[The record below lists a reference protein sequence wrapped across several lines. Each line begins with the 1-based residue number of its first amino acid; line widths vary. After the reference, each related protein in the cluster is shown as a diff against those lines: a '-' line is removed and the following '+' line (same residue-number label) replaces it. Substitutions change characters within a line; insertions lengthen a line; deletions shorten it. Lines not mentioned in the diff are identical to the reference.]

1 MFVPR
6 VDNRFRGQIR
16 AVTHLDVS
24 VQDIQVT
31 IEAVGDIASGGSRLN
46 NEAPP
51 PRYPARG
58 VLKQACQMERPRGT
72 ADIVVRAVSQFGLPG
87 GWLRITFV
95 ESLLVPVGIDG
106 SFVTNGVQAGD
117 FFRRQFPT

>member
-24 VQDIQVT
+24 AQDIQVT
-31 IEAVGDIASGGSRLN
+31 IEALGDIASGGYRLDN
-46 NEAPP
+46 GAPP
-51 PRYPARG
+51 RARG

-72 ADIVVRAVSQFGLPG
+72 AEIVVRALPQIGLPG

-95 ESLLVPVGIDG
+95 EFLLVPVGIDG

-117 FFRRQFPT
+117 FVRRQFPT